1 MSAQPEVE
9 AMLAWHS
16 ALNAADIDGLV
27 SLSTDDI
34 EVGGPRGTGHGI
46 ELLREWVDRAHIRL
60 EPVRW
65 QADRAT
71 VVVEQTAQWQAGDG
85 SLTSPQIVASVFRM
99 DRGKVASV
107 IRYAEFEAALTSAGL
122 ARS

>member
-1 MSAQPEVE
+1 
-9 AMLAWHS
+9 MLAWHS
-16 ALNAADIDGLV
+16 ALNAADIDRLV

-34 EVGGPRGTGHGI
+34 EVGGPRGIGHGI

-60 EPVRW
+60 APVRW

-71 VVVEQTAQWQAGDG
+71 VVVEQSAQWQADDG
-85 SLTSPQIVASVFRM
+85 SLTSPQMVASVFRM

-107 IRYAEFEAALTSAGL
+107 IRYAEFGAALKSAGL